1 MDIGKRGIWASTNA
15 LNRAQL
21 GDLAR
26 RTEANGYSALWYPES
41 TAYEALALGGYLL
54 GRTER
59 LVAATGIAKIYAR
72 DAMAAVQGHNTL
84 NALYDGRF
92 LLGLGVSHQP
102 IMEGARGHEYGKP
115 LSAMRAYLDGM
126 DAAEVAVEVSAR
138 QVVLAAL
145 GPKML
150 ALAAERTLGA
160 LPYNVTPEHTRTAR
174 EIMGPD
180 ALLCVEQAVCL
191 TSSAATAR
199 KVAASHIERYLRL
212 PNYYNNWLRTGFGG
226 GELAGGGSEKFLDAM
241 VAWGEPDDIEAVVQA
256 HFDAGA
262 DHVCI
267 QPLDPQGD
275 ATPDW
280 AAVEALAPKG

>member
-1 MDIGKRGIWASTNA
+1 MDTGKRGVWASTNA
-15 LNRAQL
+15 LDPAQL
-21 GDLAR
+21 VDLAR
-26 RTEANGYSALWYPES
+26 RSEAAGYGALWYPES
-41 TAYEALALGGYLL
+41 TSYEALALGGYLL
-54 GRTER
+54 ANSTRI
-59 LVAATGIAKIYAR
+59 VAATGIANIYAR

-102 IMEGARGHEYGKP
+102 LVEGARGHEYGKP

-126 DAAEVAVEVSAR
+126 DTAKVAVEAPAR

-160 LPYNVTPEHTRTAR
+160 LPYNVTPEHTRMAR
-174 EIMGPD
+174 EVMGPD

-191 TSSAATAR
+191 T
-199 KVAASHIERYLRL
+199 VAKANAHEVAGNHIERYMLL
-212 PNYYNNWLRTGFGG
+212 PNYYNNWLRTGFSEQ
-226 GELAGGGSEKFLDAM
+226 ELAGRGSEKFLDAM
-241 VAWGEPDDIEAVVQA
+241 VAWGNVEDIEGRIQA
-256 HFDAGA
+256 HFEAGA

-267 QPLDPQGD
+267 QALDPEGD
-275 ATPDW
+275 PTPDW
-280 AAVEALAPKG
+280 AALEALAPGA